1 MNPLKL
7 GLVLSAVSLVVA
19 GCQSNPS
26 KPLTQMDKAQVEQ
39 QILGK
44 VHESCLRSRMEA
56 SSVQDF
62 STPGK
67 YKLTIHRGPNAGTY
81 AGNAVLDDTGSI
93 RVSNHNGPYGSEF
106 VLVFK
111 TDGEKILMD
120 RNPPHPAGKDYLWVN
135 CP

>member
-1 MNPLKL
+1 
-7 GLVLSAVSLVVA
+7 
-19 GCQSNPS
+19 
-26 KPLTQMDKAQVEQ
+26 MDKGQVEEK
-39 QILGK
+39 ILGK